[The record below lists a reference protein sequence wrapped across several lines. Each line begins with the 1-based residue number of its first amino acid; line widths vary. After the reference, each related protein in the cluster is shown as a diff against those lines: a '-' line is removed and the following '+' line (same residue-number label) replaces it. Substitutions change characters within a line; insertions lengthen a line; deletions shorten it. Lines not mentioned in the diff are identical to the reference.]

1 MSYRPFSDGPVRT
14 KLLDTD
20 YQIKPGKWQMNY
32 GNFLLVGL
40 EYPVFEYF
48 VFENNTKAD
57 IPNIG
62 FEEPSCTNT
71 LSAKSVSCRVE
82 TKNILSLKINHGISY
97 LIPTPDELKMLND
110 SLNDFL
116 FRINKSYM
124 YGIFTLTRVITASE
138 DMSGN
143 TVTWYMRGKEILQD
157 IRLHRERRIKKI
169 LEDGQNF

>member
-1 MSYRPFSDGPVRT
+1 MSYRPFSDGPFRT

-40 EYPVFEYF
+40 ESPVFEYF

-71 LSAKSVSCRVE
+71 LSAKSISCRVE
-82 TKNILSLKINHGISY
+82 TKKILSLEISNGISSM
-97 LIPTPDELKMLND
+97 IPTSDEL
-110 SLNDFL
+110 
-116 FRINKSYM
+116 RILDN
-124 YGIFTLTRVITASE
+124 
-138 DMSGN
+138 
-143 TVTWYMRGKEILQD
+143 
-157 IRLHRERRIKKI
+157 
-169 LEDGQNF
+169 

>member
-14 KLLDTD
+14 KLLDAD

-40 EYPVFEYF
+40 ESPVFEYF

-57 IPNIG
+57 IPDIG

-71 LSAKSVSCRVE
+71 TLSGKSISCRVE
-82 TKNILSLKINHGISY
+82 TKKILSLEISCGIQSM
-97 LIPTPDELKMLND
+97 IPTASELDSLDN

-116 FRINKSYM
+116 FTMKKSYM
-124 YGIFTLTRVITASE
+124 YGIYSLTRVISPTH
-138 DMSGN
+138 DMSIQP
-143 TVTWYMRGKEILQD
+143 VTWIIRGNEIINDLQS
-157 IRLHRERRIKKI
+157 HRDRRIKKI
-169 LEDGQNF
+169 LEDE